1 MLDFRS
7 LSLGAGRIKGVGETR
22 KRRDVGIIRR
32 NRKVRDGRI
41 QSSDMKFLSAIR
53 VVSEGVEELEV
64 KLGSARRGCRT
75 PCVTLRNVTP

>member
-1 MLDFRS
+1 MHEMLDSRS

-32 NRKVRDGRI
+32 SRKVRDGRI

-53 VVSEGVEELEV
+53 VVSEGVEEL
-64 KLGSARRGCRT
+64 GSAAVAGRR
-75 PCVTLRNVTP
+75 VLH